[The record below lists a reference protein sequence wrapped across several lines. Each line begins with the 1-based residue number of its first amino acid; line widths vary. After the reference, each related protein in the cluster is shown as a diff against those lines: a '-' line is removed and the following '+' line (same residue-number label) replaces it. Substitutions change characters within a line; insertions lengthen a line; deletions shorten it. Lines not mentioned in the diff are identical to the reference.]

1 MMYRSAK
8 LGLGVVAIL
17 GMALA
22 GGVRAEE
29 AEFSLEQIE
38 FFEKQVRPL
47 LVEHCQKC
55 HGATKPKGELRL
67 DSREALL
74 KGGDT
79 GPALVPGK
87 PDESE
92 IIKALRYDPEGYQMP
107 PDGKLPPETVA
118 VFVKWVE
125 MGAPWP
131 ASAAGTPDRLAATGA
146 EEFARRAERW
156 SFQPLQRVAPPV
168 VKNRDWARTPI
179 DRFLL
184 AKLEEAGLA
193 PVPETDRRTWIRRV
207 YFDTIGLPPAPEAVA
222 EFVADASPDAFE
234 KVVDRLLASPRFGER
249 WGRHWLDLAR
259 YAESR
264 GHEFDADIP
273 NPWHYRDYVIR
284 ALNDD
289 LPYDQF
295 VVEHMAGDL
304 GEGGGEI
311 SGQKAQGL
319 QPLGFPAVDQ
329 PSTINHQPLLA
340 TGFWYLG
347 EWVHSPVDIRKDE
360 TDRLDNMIEVYG
372 KAFLGLT
379 ISCAR
384 CHDHKFDP
392 ISQKD
397 YYALAGYL
405 KSTSYAQR
413 PFESLEQNRRVKKE
427 LRDLSVRAE
436 KPVLDAM
443 LNQSR
448 ESLSNLDKVLLAAKS
463 VISAADGRKEL
474 FAGFESGEY
483 GEWKSTGDAFGE
495 RPQSA
500 QTIGPYQGDVKPQG
514 TYFINSHQIRDG
526 GRGDDHVGR
535 LLSPKF
541 TVVHDTLNFL
551 VGGGTHA
558 GKTCVN
564 LLIEGKVV
572 LTVTGRNSN
581 VMASVTWDLKPFD
594 KRTAQIEIVDEERG
608 GWGNI
613 AADHF
618 VFQDERTDARPSD
631 EEWIAD
637 FALIHEVD
645 ETLLRHWVKH
655 LRHAATDPLDPF
667 HEWARYAVGVTLSYD
682 EVIARMSQRAKQYR
696 DQFGFLDSDPP
707 YFQIYGQQKF
717 PSSWKAIV
725 EANGAE
731 ASATATTVTPTAEIE
746 PEPKTDVIAILSQ
759 DGTSFSL
766 PNDEYTPSTEKSL
779 FSDPDYVEE
788 YWTQTKERYWL
799 SDDPVHPIAAVA
811 SKHESRVDPDFAMQ
825 QSAEGTMTDGGPL
838 GSLQRSGRT
847 LRTASFEITTGKL
860 FAWMRGGA
868 ATYVVVDSHA
878 LVLGPLH
885 GNVIRKHPAEDR
897 WRWVEHDV
905 SRYVG
910 HQAHLEFVPEAN
922 SNFAVSRVL
931 QRSTAPAD
939 GTAYGASADLLDDFD
954 FSVNFRGCSLTPGFQ
969 ATEASVAGAFGGSM
983 IYFPSYQLRYYMQSH
998 PELFA
1003 LDSPEFQKELAL
1015 VAKPFMDE
1023 RQKLLAQIR
1032 PVSAAAPAMLEGTG
1046 VDETLLI
1053 RGNSSKPGEAVPR
1066 RFIEVF
1072 HGHGPDA
1079 KELGSGRL
1087 DLARQMIDPAQT
1099 PLVPRVIVN
1108 RIWHHYFGRGIVA
1121 TPDDFGHMGQ
1131 LPTHPELLDWLATEL
1146 VREEWSQK
1154 QIHRVI
1160 LLSAAYR
1167 MGAEAPQAQGLQPL
1181 GFASDAQPSTIN
1193 HQPSSAPDPNN
1204 LLLHRMNI
1212 KRLEGEVIRD
1222 ALFELSGRSDDR
1234 MFGPSVPIA
1243 LNAFQDG
1250 RGKPGSGPGDGAGRR
1265 SIYLSVRRNF
1275 SESFLSVFDLP
1286 NPHTS
1291 VGRRSVSNVPAQAL
1305 ALLNS
1310 PMVVEQTRLW
1320 GERLC
1325 RETPQL
1331 STSERID
1338 RLYELAFSR
1347 LPTGEERDVAI
1358 EFVKAA
1364 AADHGGNESAPP
1376 VWADLCHV
1384 LLNAKEFIY
1393 IR

>member
-1 MMYRSAK
+1 MTDRSVK
-8 LGLGVVAIL
+8 LWLGVVAIL
-17 GMALA
+17 GAALA
-22 GGVRAEE
+22 GSLRAEE
-29 AEFSLEQIE
+29 TAFAPEQIE

-47 LVEHCQKC
+47 FVEHCQKC
-55 HGATKPKGELRL
+55 HGPTKPKGNLRL
-67 DSREALL
+67 DSREAVL

-79 GPALVPGK
+79 GPAVVPGK

-92 IIKALRYDPEGYQMP
+92 LIKALRYDPDGYQMP
-107 PDGKLPPETVA
+107 PDGKLPPEVVA

-131 ASAAGTPDRLAATGA
+131 STTSGTGQGAALSWEETFAT
-146 EEFARRAERW
+146 RSERW

-184 AKLEEAGLA
+184 AKLEEAGLTPA
-193 PVPETDRRTWIRRV
+193 AETDRRTWIRRV

-222 EFVADASPDAFE
+222 AFVADESPDAFE
-234 KVVDRLLASPRFGER
+234 RVVDELLASPRFGER

-295 VVEHMAGDL
+295 VTEHMAGDL
-304 GEGGGEI
+304 LAEATRRA
-311 SGQKAQGL
+311 KAQGL
-319 QPLGFPAVDQ
+319 QPLGFPSVDQ

-360 TDRLDNMIEVYG
+360 TDRIDNMLEVYG
-372 KAFLGLT
+372 KTFLGLT

-392 ISQKD
+392 ISHKD

-413 PFESLEQNRRVKKE
+413 PFETLAQNQRVQAQ
-427 LRDLSVRAE
+427 LRDLSERAE
-436 KPVLDAM
+436 GPISRVYQAAAQPTLSQ
-443 LNQSR
+443 LNHY
-448 ESLSNLDKVLLAAKS
+448 LLAVREVLASPIESKT
-463 VISAADGRKEL
+463 
-474 FAGFESGEY
+474 AGANKTDFEDFESGTYDGWEL
-483 GEWKSTGDAFGE
+483 TGDAFGKK
-495 RPQSA
+495 PQT
-500 QTIGPYQGDVKPQG
+500 QETIGGYQGNVQAQG
-514 TYFINSHQIRDG
+514 KFFVNSHQFRDG
-526 GRGDDHVGR
+526 LRGDDHVGTMTSR
-535 LLSPKF
+535 EFKIE
-541 TVVHDTLNFL
+541 HDTLAFL
-551 VGGGTHA
+551 IGGGPHV
-558 GKTCVN
+558 GKTCMN
-564 LLIEGKVV
+564 LLIKGQAALTATGHSSNQMRSETWNLRPFRGK
-572 LTVTGRNSN
+572 
-581 VMASVTWDLKPFD
+581 MARL
-594 KRTAQIEIVDEERG
+594 QIVDEERG

-613 AADHF
+613 GIDHL
-618 VFQDERTDARPSD
+618 VFQNGAASQVESPEFAARIEQVAKLRGLVPER
-631 EEWIAD
+631 
-637 FALIHEVD
+637 LMQ
-645 ETLLRHWVKH
+645 WVKH
-655 LRHAATDPLDPF
+655 TLLAAEDITDPF
-667 HEWARYAVGVTLSYD
+667 HHWAMFATGKTAYPEVPAAPAVADLTGATPLPL
-682 EVIARMSQRAKQYR
+682 
-696 DQFGFLDSDPP
+696 LD
-707 YFQIYGQQKF
+707 
-717 PSSWKAIV
+717 
-725 EANGAE
+725 
-731 ASATATTVTPTAEIE
+731 
-746 PEPKTDVIAILSQ
+746 Q
-759 DGTSFSL
+759 DGVYYSF
-766 PNDEYTPSTEKSL
+766 PKADEGPR
-779 FSDPDYVEE
+779 V
-788 YWTQTKERYWL
+788 WL
-799 SDDPVHPIAAVA
+799 SDNPEAPIASVATAPRAVL
-811 SKHESRVDPDFAMQ
+811 VDPDFSQ
-825 QSAEGTMTDGGPL
+825 LKDRDGTMRDSGALGGM
-838 GSLQRSGRT
+838 GRAGRT
-847 LRTASFEITTGKL
+847 LRTASFEITTGRIA
-860 FAWMRGGA
+860 AWVKGGC

-878 LVLGPLH
+878 LVQGPLH
-885 GNVIRKHPAEDR
+885 GSLVRKQAAATAWH
-897 WRWVEHDV
+897 WVEHDV
-905 SRYVG
+905 TRYKG
-910 HQAHLEFVPEAN
+910 HFAHVEFVAEAGTD
-922 SNFAVSRVL
+922 FAVEAAFQVELLPGPLNPPSVVF
-931 QRSTAPAD
+931 RSAKERPFAERKATLLNLDPAKPLP
-939 GTAYGASADLLDDFD
+939 GEALDWL
-954 FSVNFRGCSLTPGFQ
+954 RQHPAL
-969 ATEASVAGAFGGSM
+969 FG
-983 IYFPSYQLRYYMQSH
+983 
-998 PELFA
+998 
-1003 LDSPEFQKELAL
+1003 LDSPEVRQQLATVSRPFIEERRQL
-1015 VAKPFMDE
+1015 VSHIVPT
-1023 RQKLLAQIR
+1023 
-1032 PVSAAAPAMLEGTG
+1032 SATAPAMLEGSSA
-1046 VDETLLI
+1046 DEALLI

-1072 HGHGPDA
+1072 HGHGPAA
-1079 KELGSGRL
+1079 KEAGSGRL
-1087 DLARQMIDPAQT
+1087 DLARQMTDPQQT

-1146 VREEWSQK
+1146 VREGWSQK

-1167 MGAEAPQAQGLQPL
+1167 MGSEEDSTPAKAQGLQPL
-1181 GFASDAQPSTIN
+1181 GLPSDAQPS
-1193 HQPSSAPDPNN
+1193 PDPNN

-1222 ALFELSGRSDDR
+1222 ALFSLSGRSDDR

-1250 RGKPGSGPGDGAGRR
+1250 RGKPGSGPVDGAGRR

-1275 SESFLSVFDLP
+1275 SESFLTVFDLP

-1325 RETPQL
+1325 RETPQS

-1338 RLYELAFSR
+1338 RLYQLAFSR
-1347 LPTGEERDVAI
+1347 LPTAEERNAAS
-1358 EFVKAA
+1358 EFVKASA
-1364 AADHGGNESAPP
+1364 IDHGGNEAAPP

>member
-1 MMYRSAK
+1 MIQRSTTFIVCLFAS
-8 LGLGVVAIL
+8 L
-17 GMALA
+17 ALTMP
-22 GGVRAEE
+22 VRAEE
-29 AEFSLEQIE
+29 TAFAPEQIE

-55 HGATKPKGELRL
+55 HDTAKQKGNLRL
-67 DSREALL
+67 DSLAAVLQ
-74 KGGDT
+74 GGDT
-79 GPALVPGK
+79 GAAIVPGK

-92 IIKALRYDPEGYQMP
+92 LIKALRYDPDGYQMP

-131 ASAAGTPDRLAATGA
+131 ASGPGTGEGPAASWAETFAT
-146 EEFARRAERW
+146 RAERW
-156 SFQPLQRVAPPV
+156 SFQPLVRVAPPV
-168 VKNRDWARTPI
+168 VKNTDWARTPI

-184 AKLEEAGLA
+184 AKLEEAGLTPA
-193 PVPETDRRTWIRRV
+193 PETDRRTWIRRA
-207 YFDTIGLPPAPEAVA
+207 YLDTIGLPPAPEAVG
-222 EFVADASPDAFE
+222 EFEADESPDAFE
-234 KVVDRLLASPRFGER
+234 KVIDELLASPRFGER

-273 NPWHYRDYVIR
+273 NPWHYRDYVIQ

-289 LPYDQF
+289 LPYDEF
-295 VVEHMAGDL
+295 VTEHMAGDL
-304 GEGGGEI
+304 VAEATRRAT
-311 SGQKAQGL
+311 AQGL
-319 QPLGFPAVDQ
+319 QPLGFPSVGQ
-329 PSTINHQPLLA
+329 PLTLNHQPLLA

-360 TDRLDNMIEVYG
+360 TDRIDNMIEVYG
-372 KAFLGLT
+372 KTFLGLT

-392 ISQKD
+392 ISHKD

-413 PFESLEQNRRVKKE
+413 PFETLEHNRRIKKE
-427 LRDLSVRAE
+427 LRDLASRAE

-443 LNQSR
+443 LHQTWR
-448 ESLSNLDKVLLAAKS
+448 SLSDLDKVLLAAKA
-463 VISAADGRKEL
+463 VISSADGRKEL
-474 FAGFESGEY
+474 FAGFESGGY
-483 GEWKSTGDAFGE
+483 GEWQSTGDAFGE
-495 RPQSA
+495 GPQSA
-500 QTIGPYQGDVKPQG
+500 LTIGTHQGDVKPQG
-514 TYFINSHQIRDG
+514 TYFVNSHQIRDG
-526 GRGDDHVGR
+526 GRGDYHVGR

-541 TVVHDTLNFL
+541 AVVHDTMSFL
-551 VGGGTHA
+551 VGGGGHA
-558 GKTCVN
+558 GKTCIN
-564 LLIEGKVV
+564 LLVDGQVV
-572 LTVTGRNSN
+572 LSATGRNSN
-581 VMASVTWDLKPFD
+581 EMASVTWDLKPFD
-594 KRTAQIEIVDEERG
+594 KREAQIEIVDEERG
-608 GWGNI
+608 SWGNI
-613 AADHF
+613 GVDHF
-618 VFQDERTDARPSD
+618 VFEDDRTKARPSD
-631 EEWIAD
+631 EELIAD
-637 FALIHEVD
+637 FAVIHEVD

-667 HEWARYAVGVTLSYD
+667 HEWARYAVGITLSYD
-682 EVIARMSQRAKQYR
+682 EVITRMGLRAKQYR

-707 YFQIYGQQKF
+707 YLQINGQTRY
-717 PSSWKAIV
+717 PSSWKDLV
-725 EANGAE
+725 EANGTE
-731 ASATATTVTPTAEIE
+731 ASDSKAPVTPPKDVK

-788 YWTQTKERYWL
+788 YWTQSKERYWL
-799 SDDPVHPIAAVA
+799 SDDPAHPIAAVA
-811 SKHESRVDPDFAMQ
+811 SQHESRVDPDFAEQ
-825 QSAEGTMTDGGPL
+825 RSADGTMTDGGSL
-838 GSLQRSGRT
+838 AALQRSGRT
-847 LRTASFEITTGKL
+847 LRTASFEITKGKL

-868 ATYVVVDSHA
+868 ATYVVVDSHS

-885 GNVIRKHPAEDR
+885 GSLVRKQPAEDR

-910 HQAHLEFVPEAN
+910 HQAHLEFVPEKN
-922 SNFAVSRVL
+922 SDFAVSRVL
-931 QRSTAPAD
+931 QRSTAPAND
-939 GTAYGASADLLDDFD
+939 TVYGASLDLLDGFQ
-954 FSVNFRGCSLTPGFQ
+954 STVNFMGCSNCPGFE
-969 ATEASVAGAFGGSM
+969 ATEASVAGAFKFYL
-983 IYFPSYQLRYYMQSH
+983 YFPSYQLRHYMQSH

-1003 LDSPEFQKELAL
+1003 LDSPEFQKEL
-1015 VAKPFMDE
+1015 VQIAKPFMDE
-1023 RQKLLAQIR
+1023 RQKLVAQIR
-1032 PVSAAAPAMLEGTG
+1032 PVSAVAPTMLEGSSA
-1046 VDETLLI
+1046 DEYLLI
-1053 RGNSSKPGEAVPR
+1053 RGNSNKPGNAVPR

-1079 KELGSGRL
+1079 KETGSGRL
-1087 DLARQMIDPAQT
+1087 DFARQMTDPAQT

-1121 TPDDFGHMGQ
+1121 STDDFGHMGQ

-1146 VREEWSQK
+1146 VRDDWSQK

-1167 MGAEAPQAQGLQPL
+1167 MGSEERQAQGLQSL
-1181 GFASDAQPSTIN
+1181 GVHSDPQPS
-1193 HQPSSAPDPNN
+1193 PDPNN

-1212 KRLEGEVIRD
+1212 KRLEGEIIRD
-1222 ALFELSGRSDDR
+1222 ALFSLSGRADDR
-1234 MFGPSVPIA
+1234 MYGPSVAIA
-1243 LNAFQDG
+1243 LNDFQDG
-1250 RGKPGSGPGDGAGRR
+1250 RGKPDSGPVDGAGRR
-1265 SIYLSVRRNF
+1265 SLYLSIRRNF
-1275 SESFLSVFDLP
+1275 LESFLTVFDLP

-1310 PMVVEQTRLW
+1310 PMIVEQTQRW
-1320 GERLC
+1320 GDRLC

-1331 STSERID
+1331 STSERVD
-1338 RLYELAFSR
+1338 RLYLEAFGR
-1347 LPTGEERDVAI
+1347 LPTAEER
-1358 EFVKAA
+1358 EAA
-1364 AADHGGNESAPP
+1364 LAFIAASAVDHGGNEAAPP

-1384 LLNAKEFIY
+1384 LLNTKEFIY
-1393 IR
+1393 VR